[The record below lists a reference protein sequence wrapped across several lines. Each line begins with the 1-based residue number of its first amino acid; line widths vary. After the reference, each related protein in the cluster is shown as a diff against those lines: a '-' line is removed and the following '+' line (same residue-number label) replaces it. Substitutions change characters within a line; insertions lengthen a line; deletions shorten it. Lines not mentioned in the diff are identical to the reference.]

1 MNAEATSH
9 NTNSTNISA
18 QVERIGSQI
27 FDEHQEVLIL
37 TEHAKVRMK
46 QRGIKSHWVELV
58 LEYGREAY
66 QTGKHSYSISLDKLG
81 IKKIKKIYGSFEELN
96 KLRSMYV
103 IVADDGA
110 IVTCA
115 YR

>member
-1 MNAEATSH
+1 MNADAKSH
-9 NTNSTNISA
+9 NSNSTRAA

-27 FDEHQEVLIL
+27 IAEHQEVLIL
-37 TEHAKVRMK
+37 TQHAKVRMK
-46 QRGIKSHWVELV
+46 QRGIKAHWVELV

-66 QTGKHSYSISLDKLG
+66 QKGKHTYSISLDKLG
-81 IKKIKKIYGSFEELN
+81 IKKIKNIYGSVEDLN

>member
-1 MNAEATSH
+1 MNTEAKSR

-18 QVERIGSQI
+18 QEERIGSQI

-58 LEYGREAY
+58 LQYGREVY
-66 QTGKHSYSISLDKLG
+66 QKGKHTYSISLDKLS
-81 IKKIKKIYGSFEELN
+81 IKKIKKIYGSVEDLN